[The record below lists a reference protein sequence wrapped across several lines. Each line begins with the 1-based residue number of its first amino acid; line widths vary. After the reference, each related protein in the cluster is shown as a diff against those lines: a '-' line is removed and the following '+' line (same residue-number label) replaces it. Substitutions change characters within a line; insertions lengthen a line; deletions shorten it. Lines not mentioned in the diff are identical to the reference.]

1 MAQVIKIMIV
11 KQVKQDQQLEIMKK
25 PTQIMKNKIKNKQ
38 KKGKMKKEKTQKKS
52 KREIIKKDR
61 MRNQKH
67 AKDANNMW
75 KQGYIVKN
83 VIAGIIMNVKTQ
95 QRNK

>member
-1 MAQVIKIMIV
+1 
-11 KQVKQDQQLEIMKK
+11 
-25 PTQIMKNKIKNKQ
+25 
-38 KKGKMKKEKTQKKS
+38 
-52 KREIIKKDR
+52 

-83 VIAGIIMNVKTQ
+83 VIADIIMNVMTQ

>member
-1 MAQVIKIMIV
+1 
-11 KQVKQDQQLEIMKK
+11 MKK
-25 PTQIMKNKIKNKQ
+25 PTQRMKNKMENKQ
-38 KKGKMKKEKTQKKS
+38 KKGKIEKRKTQKKS

-61 MRNQKH
+61 IRNQKH
-67 AKDANNMW
+67 AKDVNNMW

-83 VIAGIIMNVKTQ
+83 AVASIIMNVKTQ

>member
-1 MAQVIKIMIV
+1 
-11 KQVKQDQQLEIMKK
+11 
-25 PTQIMKNKIKNKQ
+25 MKNKMENKQ
-38 KKGKMKKEKTQKKS
+38 KNGKIEKRKTQKKS

-61 MRNQKH
+61 IRNQKH
-67 AKDANNMW
+67 TKDVKNMW

-83 VIAGIIMNVKTQ
+83 AVASIIMNVKTQ

>member
-1 MAQVIKIMIV
+1 M
-11 KQVKQDQQLEIMKK
+11 E
-25 PTQIMKNKIKNKQ
+25 
-38 KKGKMKKEKTQKKS
+38 KGKTQKKT

-61 MRNQKH
+61 IQNQKY
-67 AKDANNMW
+67 AKNANNMS